1 MKARLN
7 SGLPTTRACYD
18 DPPESA
24 SSVENGPEVMTE
36 VGVANRGL
44 RTTPRGGR
52 WREKPRLALTVPFLS
67 LVFPLLLRISAA
79 QANPVSFSDLASRA
93 AAARDANDAAGAI
106 ELYQQA
112 LELNSRWSDGWWFL
126 GSLQYG
132 SSAYAAARDALSHY
146 LELTSNAAPAL
157 AMRGLCE
164 FEIAEYEKSLNDIQR
179 ALALGAANQPRNE
192 KILRYHQALLL
203 TRTGRFE
210 DALRN
215 YAFFTHDND
224 SNPELLLALGLAG
237 LRTPLLP
244 KELKSD
250 QQELYI
256 SAGKAAFDFMK
267 GDKETARSEFLHL
280 FQRVPAVPN
289 AHYLYGYLLYASDPD
304 AALAEFK
311 NELQAAPN
319 AVAEVM
325 LAWIPL
331 LQNDGAAA
339 LPYARK
345 AVAEDPALPSAQ
357 LVLGRALTET
367 GDTKDGIEHL
377 EKTLQLQPDNLEVH
391 LALAK
396 AYSKSGRKE
405 DARRERLQC
414 LEMTKNETAPATHP

>member
-1 MKARLN
+1 M
-7 SGLPTTRACYD
+7 
-18 DPPESA
+18 
-24 SSVENGPEVMTE
+24 VV
-36 VGVANRGL
+36 VGAANKGM
-44 RTTPRGGR
+44 RTIPR
-52 WREKPRLALTVPFLS
+52 WRLCRREKSRLALMV
-67 LVFPLLLRISAA
+67 LLFTLLPRLCAA
-79 QANPVSFSDLASRA
+79 QANPASFSDVASKA
-93 AAARDANDAAGAI
+93 MAAREANDVPGAI
-106 ELYQQA
+106 DLYQQA
-112 LELNSRWSDGWWFL
+112 LKLNSQWADGWWFL

-132 SSAYAAARDALSHY
+132 TGAYAAARDALSYY
-146 LELTSNAAPAL
+146 LEITPNAAPAL

-164 FEIAEYEKSLNDIQR
+164 FETGEYGKSLNDIQR

-192 KILRYHQALLL
+192 KILRYHEALLL

-210 DALRN
+210 DALRS
-215 YAFFTHDND
+215 YAFFTHDDD

-244 KELKSD
+244 KELKAD

-267 GDKETARSEFLHL
+267 GDKEIARVEFQRL

-304 AALAEFK
+304 AAVVEFK
-311 NELQAAPN
+311 NELQVAPS

-331 LQNDGAAA
+331 LQNDGSAA

-345 AVAEDPALPSAQ
+345 AVAEDPTLPSAQ
-357 LVLGRALTET
+357 LVLGRALTEM
-367 GDTKDGIEHL
+367 GDTRGGIEHL
-377 EKTLQLQPDNLEVH
+377 ENTVQLQPDNLEVH

-396 AYSKSGRKE
+396 AYSKSGLKE
-405 DARRERLQC
+405 DARRERLLC
-414 LEMTKNETAPATHP
+414 LEMTKNDTAPATHP

>member
-1 MKARLN
+1 MAVSGAANKGMGIIHRLC
-7 SGLPTTRACYD
+7 R
-18 DPPESA
+18 
-24 SSVENGPEVMTE
+24 
-36 VGVANRGL
+36 
-44 RTTPRGGR
+44 
-52 WREKPRLALTVPFLS
+52 REKSRLTLAVLLFT
-67 LVFPLLLRISAA
+67 LLLQLCAA
-79 QANPVSFSDLASRA
+79 QANPAGFSDLATKA
-93 AAARDANDAAGAI
+93 TAARDANDVPGAI
-106 ELYQQA
+106 EVYQQA
-112 LELNSRWSDGWWFL
+112 LKLNSRWCGGLWVL

-146 LELTSNAAPAL
+146 LELTPNAAPAL

-215 YAFFTHDND
+215 YAFFTHDHD

-250 QQELYI
+250 QQEMYI

-289 AHYLYGYLLYASDPD
+289 AHYLYGYLLYAGDPD
-304 AALAEFK
+304 AAVAEFK

>member
-1 MKARLN
+1 MAVSGAANKGMGIIHRLC
-7 SGLPTTRACYD
+7 R
-18 DPPESA
+18 
-24 SSVENGPEVMTE
+24 
-36 VGVANRGL
+36 
-44 RTTPRGGR
+44 
-52 WREKPRLALTVPFLS
+52 REKSRLTLAVLLFT
-67 LVFPLLLRISAA
+67 LLLQLCAA
-79 QANPVSFSDLASRA
+79 QANPAGFSDLATKA
-93 AAARDANDAAGAI
+93 TAARDADDVPGAI
-106 ELYQQA
+106 EVYQQA
-112 LELNSRWSDGWWFL
+112 LKLNSQWPDGWWFL

-132 SSAYAAARDALSHY
+132 AGAYAEAREALSHY
-146 LELTSNAAPAL
+146 LELTPNAAPAL

-164 FEIAEYEKSLNDIQR
+164 FETAEYPNSLNDIQR

-192 KILRYHQALLL
+192 KILRYHEALLL
-203 TRTGRFE
+203 TRTGMFE
-210 DALRN
+210 DALRS
-215 YAFFTHDND
+215 YAFFTHDED

-244 KELKSD
+244 KDLKAD
-250 QQELYI
+250 QQEVYI
-256 SAGKAAFDFMK
+256 ATGKAAFDFMK
-267 GDKETARSEFLHL
+267 GEKEVAHQEFQRL
-280 FQRVPAVPN
+280 FQRVPPVPN

-311 NELQAAPN
+311 NELEVAPS

-339 LPYARK
+339 LPYART
-345 AVAEDPALPSAQ
+345 AVAQEPTLPSSQ

-367 GDTKDGIEHL
+367 GDTKEGIEHL

-414 LEMTKNETAPATHP
+414 LEMTKNETASATHP